1 MACSSTA
8 TTLRKY
14 RGTLQGNAP
23 GEGVGMPI
31 LQWKARGTPSK
42 LLVWA
47 AAVASPYSATD
58 SQVPVVPLSP
68 AQVSQVAGTL
78 QLLDW

>member
-1 MACSSTA
+1 
-8 TTLRKY
+8 
-14 RGTLQGNAP
+14 
-23 GEGVGMPI
+23 MPI